1 MQPYTNTHITEMFC
15 NRHSNDNVF
24 SYSWPAK
31 STELF
36 PSVSLRQKLFSLGEI
51 IDSINRLSRNCLI
64 ESFPLCSHVQKIHF
78 HMSLPSWFGVASIAL
93 SSALCQGAPT
103 HSLQVEPGSW
113 AGLLYTTALPK
124 THAHLSPLFTQ
135 VLSFQAFSFLGCV
148 KDSPAIC

>member
-64 ESFPLCSHVQKIHF
+64 ESFPLHSHVQKIHF
-78 HMSLPSWFGVASIAL
+78 HMSLPSWFGVCPL
-93 SSALCQGAPT
+93 PC
-103 HSLQVEPGSW
+103 VR
-113 AGLLYTTALPK
+113 GLLPTLCRWSQAAEQGCFTPQLFPKHMHISPPFLPK
-124 THAHLSPLFTQ
+124 FFPFRLFH
-135 VLSFQAFSFLGCV
+135 F
-148 KDSPAIC
+148 